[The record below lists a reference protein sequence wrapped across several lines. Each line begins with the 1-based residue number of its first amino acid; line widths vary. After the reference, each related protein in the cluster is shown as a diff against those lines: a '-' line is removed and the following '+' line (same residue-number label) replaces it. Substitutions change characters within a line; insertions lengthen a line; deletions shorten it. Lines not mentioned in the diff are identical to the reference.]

1 MNDDKEN
8 KNFESGNK
16 KAEIDNGQSEA
27 DRSGAESVSE
37 FKAELEKTRNERE
50 EYLDGWKRA
59 KAELIN
65 YKRDESERLKEL
77 ARFGNSDL
85 IRDLLIVLDSFDL
98 GLATLDEKAP
108 AMKGFYLI
116 RSQFED
122 VLKKRGL
129 ERVMITAGQIFDP
142 MMHDAAVTTPS
153 DLPEGTI
160 IEEVERGYMLNGR
173 LLRPARV
180 KVARKKTNDE

>member
-1 MNDDKEN
+1 MNDDKEAQ
-8 KNFESGNK
+8 NFESGNPESEINNGRPK
-16 KAEIDNGQSEA
+16 ADHPGADDVSKLKAE
-27 DRSGAESVSE
+27 
-37 FKAELEKTRNERE
+37 FEKTKNEKE

-65 YKRDESERLKEL
+65 YKKDELERLREL
-77 ARFGNSDL
+77 SRFGNSDL
-85 IRDLLIVLDSFDL
+85 IRNLLIVLDSFDL
-98 GLATLDEKAP
+98 GLAALDPETP

-122 VLKKRGL
+122 VLKKCGL
-129 ERVMITAGQIFDP
+129 ERVTIATGQIFDP
-142 MMHDAAVTTPS
+142 MIHDAAVTVPS
-153 DLPEGTI
+153 DLPEGTV

-180 KVARKKTNDE
+180 KVARKKMDAE